1 MGSRQWA
8 VFSGQFGR
16 GAVGSISRQFSVI
29 NIFYLQVSYSK
40 SFYPKVKFLEKIMDF
55 RDLMAFQKA
64 YSLAMEIFEV
74 SKLFPKEEKYS
85 LIDQIRRSSRSVCI
99 NITEGYRKRM
109 YPLHFV
115 SKMSDAD
122 MENSETVVWLEF
134 AFSCKYLEEK
144 NYKQLVLKNQ
154 EIGKLLNFMIQN
166 PEKFGVKIGV
176 AKP

>member
-1 MGSRQWA
+1 
-8 VFSGQFGR
+8 
-16 GAVGSISRQFSVI
+16 
-29 NIFYLQVSYSK
+29 
-40 SFYPKVKFLEKIMDF
+40 MDF
-55 RDLMAFQKA
+55 RDLLAFQKA

-99 NITEGYRKRM
+99 NISEGYRKRM
-109 YPLHFV
+109 YPLHFA

-144 NYKQLVLKNQ
+144 TYKQLVLKNQ
-154 EIGKLLNFMIQN
+154 EIGKLLNYMIQN
-166 PEKFGVKIGV
+166 PEKFG
-176 AKP
+176 AKVGGAKF

>member
-1 MGSRQWA
+1 
-8 VFSGQFGR
+8 
-16 GAVGSISRQFSVI
+16 
-29 NIFYLQVSYSK
+29 
-40 SFYPKVKFLEKIMDF
+40 MDF

-64 YSLAMEIFEV
+64 YSLAMEIFEET
-74 SKLFPKEEKYS
+74 KFFPKEEKYS

-99 NITEGYRKRM
+99 NISEGYRKRT

-134 AFSCKYLEEK
+134 AFSCKYLKEE

-154 EIGKLLNFMIQN
+154 EIGKLLNYMIQN
-166 PEKFGVKIGV
+166 PEKFGVKVGGP
-176 AKP
+176 KP